1 MLKKSYLIIFIIL
14 LNFMKRL
21 NTSLKFSSV
30 FNFHRQLPNRSFST
44 LIIPDM
50 NESKLHINN
59 YKTLLD
65 ASSKLSSPV
74 KVLLY
79 GKNISKETI
88 KEASSDVSEV
98 FVVENDKLENSTS
111 EYLSHI
117 VTILQQKENFTNIIA
132 SSNNFGKNLIPRIGG
147 ILNNEPLSEISKV
160 IDSSTN
166 TFQRFIYAG
175 NALCTVKNIQKLNL
189 LTIRLTSFNKKEL
202 TYKEAK
208 ITQIKEFDLS
218 TVKSTTFV
226 ENIVAKSDKP
236 ELGSASVV
244 ISGGRAL
251 KSSENFKLLDD
262 LAECFKGSAIGASR
276 AAVDAGY
283 CGNDLQIGQTGKT
296 VAPDLYIA
304 IGISGAIQHIAGM
317 KDSKCIVAIN
327 TDPEAPIFNIATYG
341 LVGDLFKVI
350 PELTQKLKH

>member
-1 MLKKSYLIIFIIL
+1 MKRIQYSLKSYKQISI
-14 LNFMKRL
+14 R
-21 NTSLKFSSV
+21 
-30 FNFHRQLPNRSFST
+30 PFST

-50 NESKLHINN
+50 NESKLHVNN
-59 YKTLLD
+59 YRTLLD
-65 ASSKLSSPV
+65 AASKLSSPV

-79 GKNISKETI
+79 GKAVSSETI
-88 KEASSDVSEV
+88 KAASSDVSEV

-117 VTILQQKENFTNIIA
+117 IANLQNKENFTNIIA
-132 SSNNFGKNLIPRIGG
+132 SSNNFGKNLIPRVGG
-147 ILNNEPLSEISKV
+147 ILNNEPISEISKV
-160 IDSSTN
+160 IDSNTS

-175 NALCTVKNIQKLNL
+175 NALCTVKNTQKLNL

-202 TYKEAK
+202 KQTEAK
-208 ITQIKEFDLS
+208 VTEIKDIDLS
-218 TVKSTTFV
+218 NVKSATFV
-226 ENIVAKSDKP
+226 ENIVSSSDKP

-251 KSSENFKLLDD
+251 KSSDNFKLLDD
-262 LAECFKGSAIGASR
+262 LAGCFKGAAIGASR